1 MTYLQL
7 VNKVLT
13 RLREDTVSTV
23 GQTTYSALI
32 GEFINDAKR
41 FVEDSWDWSA
51 LRSTITV
58 STSASDYTYS
68 LTNSG
73 SFSEVKTVTN
83 DTANAFMSYRSQD
96 WFEQQ
101 LYLVDTV
108 EGTPAY
114 YTYNGI
120 DGNGDTQVMVYPIP
134 NGVYSIRFKTV
145 LRTGELTEDSTEVN
159 IPTLPIIYLAT
170 ALATRERG
178 ETGGTSAAELFGIA
192 DKALA
197 DAIALDSN
205 KHPEEM
211 IYQAV

>member
-23 GQTTYSALI
+23 GQTSYSALI
-32 GEFINDAKR
+32 GEFVNDAKR

-58 STSASDYTYS
+58 STTASDYTYS
-68 LTNSG
+68 LTNAG

-83 DTANAFMSYRSQD
+83 DTANAFMTYKSQD
-96 WFEQQ
+96 WFENK
-101 LYLVDTV
+101 LYMTDTV

-114 YTYNGI
+114 FTYNGI
-120 DGNGDTQVMVYPIP
+120 DTNGDTQVMVYPIP

-145 LRTGELTEDSTEVN
+145 LRTGELTEDATEVN

-192 DKALA
+192 DKSLS

-205 KHPEEM
+205 KHPEELV
-211 IYQAV
+211 YVAV